1 MVRSF
6 ALGDLRSEGKTR
18 ALVKEITVGLMNG
31 VVMGILAGGV
41 VWAMWGSF
49 RLGLLISVA
58 MFINLIVAGFVGT
71 AIPLLLRK
79 LKFDPAL
86 SSGPI
91 ATTFTDVCG
100 FLTFLGLATLTLS
113 WLLD

>member
-1 MVRSF
+1 
-6 ALGDLRSEGKTR
+6 
-18 ALVKEITVGLMNG
+18 MNG
-31 VVMGILAGGV
+31 IIMGALAGV
-41 VWAMWGSF
+41 IVWGMWGSF
-49 RLGLLISVA
+49 RLGLLIAVA
-58 MFINLIVAGFVGT
+58 MFVNLIIAGSVGT